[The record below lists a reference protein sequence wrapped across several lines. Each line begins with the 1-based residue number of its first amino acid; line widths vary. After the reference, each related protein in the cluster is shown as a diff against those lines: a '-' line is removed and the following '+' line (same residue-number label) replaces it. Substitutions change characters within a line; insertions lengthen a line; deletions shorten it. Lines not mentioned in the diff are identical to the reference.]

1 MKLSA
6 VLAGMMMVV
15 ATTLTGAEPGAT
27 TGEQALMRTDLE
39 FARSTSTR
47 GLAGWLAF
55 FDSNA
60 SIFPGG
66 HPIVTGL
73 EAIRH
78 YYKETSFDPTGLS
91 WTPVGAHL
99 AASGDLGYTYGSWEL
114 RRVPDKDTAPAAH
127 GQYLTVWKRQPDG
140 TWKVIAD
147 IGSTA
152 PAQTP
157 GSAPQ

>member
-6 VLAGMMMVV
+6 VLAGIVMVV
-15 ATTLTGAEPGAT
+15 ATVLTGTEPGAT
-27 TGEQALMRTDLE
+27 TGEQTLMRTDLE
-39 FARSTSTR
+39 FARATSTR
-47 GLAGWLAF
+47 GLEGWLAF

-73 EAIRH
+73 EAIRR
-78 YYKETSFDPTGLS
+78 YYTETGFDPAGLS

-99 AASGDLGYTYGSWEL
+99 AASGDLGYTYGTWEL
-114 RRVPDKDTAPAAH
+114 HRPAATGSPPVAH
-127 GQYLTVWKRQPDG
+127 GQYLTVWKRQSDG
-140 TWKVIAD
+140 TWRVLAD

-152 PAQTP
+152 PAADGSTP
-157 GSAPQ
+157 